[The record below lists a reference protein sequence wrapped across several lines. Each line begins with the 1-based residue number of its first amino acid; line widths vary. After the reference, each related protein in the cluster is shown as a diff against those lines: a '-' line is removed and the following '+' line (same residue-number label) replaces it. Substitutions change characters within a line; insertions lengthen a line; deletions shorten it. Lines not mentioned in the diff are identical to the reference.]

1 MEELD
6 EDMIMNNNNN
16 LIQEETLINKDNI
29 NRTECENNNV
39 HNNKIHKKD
48 VSKSKSKILPPN
60 LNQSNKEAEDKNENL
75 NILIEGINYLNLD
88 EEIGK
93 TRFPIAKIKNIMKLD
108 DNTKLCQKDVYNLIG
123 RATQLFI
130 HELAENSY
138 CITALNKRKTMNI
151 EDLGMILFISIATA
165 IKRNDKYSFINLKSI
180 LDENIMEE
188 ISKKEEKNEQ
198 KLNPSKEKT
207 SEKTKISQEKKVRSI
222 PKSNPMLLLA
232 DKNKKIDSFFQKK

>member
-151 EDLGMILFISIATA
+151 EDLGIILFTISHC
-165 IKRNDKYSFINLKSI
+165 DK
-180 LDENIMEE
+180 
-188 ISKKEEKNEQ
+188 KK
-198 KLNPSKEKT
+198 
-207 SEKTKISQEKKVRSI
+207 
-222 PKSNPMLLLA
+222 
-232 DKNKKIDSFFQKK
+232 

>member
-6 EDMIMNNNNN
+6 EDMIMNHKNN
-16 LIQEETLINKDNI
+16 LTQEETFIDKDNI
-29 NRTECENNNV
+29 YRAECDINV

-60 LNQSNKEAEDKNENL
+60 SNQSSKEAEDKNENL
-75 NILIEGINYLNLD
+75 NILIEGIHYLNLD

-108 DNTKLCQKDVYNLIG
+108 ENTKLCQKDVYNLIG

-151 EDLGMILFISIATA
+151 EDLGIILFTISHC
-165 IKRNDKYSFINLKSI
+165 DK
-180 LDENIMEE
+180 
-188 ISKKEEKNEQ
+188 KK
-198 KLNPSKEKT
+198 
-207 SEKTKISQEKKVRSI
+207 
-222 PKSNPMLLLA
+222 
-232 DKNKKIDSFFQKK
+232 